1 MRGLISK
8 AIVLHESMP
17 HDTSP
22 LFLAQSLLRCPSVTP
37 EEGGALALIEDVL
50 RQAGFEVHRPVFSEP
65 GTPSVENLYARYGAG
80 GPFLLFAGHTD
91 VVPPGDLGRWRHDPF
106 SGRIE
111 NGELYG
117 RGAVDMKGGIA
128 CMMAAALGFIRERP
142 DFEGS
147 IGFLITG
154 DEEGPAINGT
164 VKLLDWAKT
173 RGERF
178 DHCILGEPTNPG
190 RLGDMIKIGRRGSLT
205 GRIAVEGKQGHVAYP
220 HLAENPIPGLMR
232 LLNGLLAEPLDHG
245 TEHFDASN
253 LEVTTVDVGNAAS
266 NVIPAEAR
274 ATFNIRFN
282 DLWTPQSLEAEIER
296 RLAEAAGNAVRYTLK
311 VDPTNAVAFL
321 TPPND
326 FVGFIADAVEAE
338 TGLRP
343 RLSTTGGTSDARF
356 IVRDCPV
363 VEFGLVGQTMHQIDE
378 RVAVADLDRL
388 AAIYRKVLDAYFT
401 G

>member
-1 MRGLISK
+1 
-8 AIVLHESMP
+8 MP
-17 HDTSP
+17 HDMSP
-22 LFLAQSLLRCPSVTP
+22 LSLAQSLLRCPSVTP
-37 EEGGALALIEDVL
+37 EEGGALSFIEDVL
-50 RQAGFEVHRPVFSEP
+50 REAGFEVHRPVFSEP
-65 GTPSVENLYARYGAG
+65 GTPDVENLYARYGAG
-80 GPFLLFAGHTD
+80 EPHLLFAGHTD

-106 SGRIE
+106 GGRIE
-111 NGELYG
+111 NGELFG

-142 DFEGS
+142 DFKGS

-154 DEEGPAINGT
+154 DEEGPAVNGT
-164 VKLLDWAKT
+164 VKLLDWAKA

-178 DHCILGEPTNPG
+178 DHCILGEPTNPD

-232 LLNGLLAEPLDHG
+232 LLGGLLAEPLDRG

-253 LEVTTVDVGNAAS
+253 LEVTTVDVGNPAS

-282 DLWTPQSLEAEIER
+282 DLWTPESLEEEIAR
-296 RLAEAAGNAVRYTLK
+296 RLAGAAGNAVRYALK

-356 IVRDCPV
+356 IVKHCPV

-388 AAIYRKVLDAYFT
+388 AAIYRKVLDAYFK

>member
-1 MRGLISK
+1 VDL
-8 AIVLHESMP
+8 
-17 HDTSP
+17 SP
-22 LFLAQSLLRCPSVTP
+22 LSLAQSLLRCPSVTP
-37 EEGGALALIEDVL
+37 EEGGALAFIEGVL
-50 RQAGFEVHRPVFSEP
+50 REAGFEVHRPVFSEP
-65 GTPSVENLYARYGAG
+65 GTPDVENLYARYGAG
-80 GPFLLFAGHTD
+80 EPFLLLAGHTD
-91 VVPPGDLGRWRHDPF
+91 VVPPGDASRWRHDPF
-106 SGRIE
+106 SGTIE

-142 DFEGS
+142 SFKGS

-154 DEEGPAINGT
+154 DEEGPAVNGT
-164 VKLLDWAKT
+164 VKLLDWART

-205 GRIAVEGKQGHVAYP
+205 GRITVEGKQGHVAYP

-232 LLNGLLAEPLDHG
+232 LLGGLLREPLDHG

-253 LEVTTVDVGNAAS
+253 LEVTTVDVGNPAS

-282 DLWTPQSLEAEIER
+282 DLWTPQSLEEEIER
-296 RLAEAAGNAVRYTLK
+296 RLGEAAGNAVRYSLK

-338 TGLRP
+338 TGMRP
-343 RLSTTGGTSDARF
+343 KLSTTGGTSDARF
-356 IVRDCPV
+356 IVKHCPV

-388 AAIYRKVLDAYFT
+388 AAIYRKVLDAYFN